1 MEDERDGRRE
11 RKPYEES
18 DPQVFVLVLITKA
31 EERITQNL
39 REKYWNSS
47 RSHQPEWK
55 SYNTQVIW

>member
-31 EERITQNL
+31 EKKITPKL
-39 REKYWNSS
+39 REKHWNSS
-47 RSHQPEWK
+47 CSHQPEWK

>member
-31 EERITQNL
+31 EEKITQKL
-39 REKYWNSS
+39 REKHWNRSC
-47 RSHQPEWK
+47 SHQPEWK
-55 SYNTQVIW
+55 SYNIQVIW